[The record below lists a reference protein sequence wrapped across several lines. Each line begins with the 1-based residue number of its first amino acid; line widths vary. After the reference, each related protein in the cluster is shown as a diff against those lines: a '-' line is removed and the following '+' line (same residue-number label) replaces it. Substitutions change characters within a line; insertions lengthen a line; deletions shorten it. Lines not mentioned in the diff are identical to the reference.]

1 MNIRIA
7 TTLPADTLLFSTS
20 ELLCALNAAESRFT
34 RAVRDNEITPLGTM
48 GRVTVFAVTPDE
60 LERLR
65 RTLGR
70 SPGG

>member
-1 MNIRIA
+1 MVKLTLRARHEHPNCHYPASGYAAFQHERI
-7 TTLPADTLLFSTS
+7 
-20 ELLCALNAAESRFT
+20 
-34 RAVRDNEITPLGTM
+34 AVRDNEITPLGTM